1 MIGYCIKKFNHYFL
15 SKIKKEDLDEV
26 YSFLTEYEKKI
37 FDKMDRYDKYHGIM
51 VYKNIK
57 KYGFGRDF
65 EVFCLLHD
73 CGKEKASFYLRI
85 MHKLGFK
92 TRLLDHPKLGF
103 DKMKDHNINIAN
115 LIKAHHE
122 KPETKEMEIF
132 QKIDDRS

>member
-1 MIGYCIKKFNHYFL
+1 MILYSLKKFYHYFL
-15 SKIKKEDLDEV
+15 ARIKKEDLEEV
-26 YSFLTEYEKKI
+26 YKFLTEYEKEI
-37 FDKMDRYDKYHGIM
+37 FDKMDRYDRFHGMM

-73 CGKEKASFYLRI
+73 CGKEKAGFFLRV
-85 MHKLGFK
+85 MHKLKFK
-92 TRLLDHPKLGF
+92 TRILSHPKVGF
-103 DKMKDHNINIAN
+103 DKMKNHNIYIAN
-115 LIKAHHE
+115 LIKNHHE